1 MVEAQAPRLSV
12 VICTYDRYDALSDT
26 LDALLASKG
35 FTETATEVL
44 VVENT
49 PAERRLPVT
58 IPTDPRVRL
67 EVCETVGLSAA
78 RNFGITHST
87 GEIVAF
93 LDDDAIVCDDWCR
106 TIIEVFEEQPSVS
119 VLGGKVLPRYTLPTL
134 PAWYDNQLSGY
145 LSCIDWSSRPRF
157 LRKGEWIVGANMA
170 FRRSVFDQ
178 YGAFDTSLGR
188 KGAASLLSND
198 ETALLE
204 QIGMQHVYYEP
215 RMAVDHVIPTSR
227 LKPEWFRRRVFWQA
241 VSDMVAGLTKAG
253 DPQARREYGEVIGQ
267 LEANRRNLNALS
279 AEPHNYAEFNLQL
292 RGIYLATVAF
302 GGGL

>member
-1 MVEAQAPRLSV
+1 MLAPRLSV

-26 LDALLASKG
+26 LAALLGSSG
-35 FTETATEVL
+35 FTATATEVL

-49 PAERRLPVT
+49 PAAKRLPVVL
-58 IPTDPRVRL
+58 PEHPRARL

-78 RNFGITHST
+78 RNFGIAQTS
-87 GEIVAF
+87 GDIIAF
-93 LDDDAIVCDDWCR
+93 LDDDAIVSDDWCR
-106 TIIEVFEEQPSVS
+106 TILDVFDEQPTVR
-119 VLGGKVLPRYTLPTL
+119 VVGGKVVPRYTLPKL

-145 LSCIDWSSRPRF
+145 LSCIDWSARARF

-170 FRRSVFDQ
+170 LRRNVFREF
-178 YGAFDTSLGR
+178 GAFDTSLGR

-204 QIGMQHVYYEP
+204 RIGMQSVYYEP
-215 RMAVDHVIPTSR
+215 RMAVEHVIPIDR

-241 VSDMVAGLTKAG
+241 VSDMVAGLTKPG
-253 DPQARREYGEVIGQ
+253 DPQRRKEYGEVVSQ
-267 LEANRRNLNALS
+267 LEASRRNLNALS
-279 AEPHNYAEFNLQL
+279 AEPHDFAEFQLQL